1 MAFMH
6 LRFFGFKDN
15 PFKASPASAALFIG
29 RHQEEALAH
38 LRYALAEGEGFT
50 VITGERG
57 VGKTTIC
64 RAFLDRLEGGTSA
77 AFLSAPVATPREL
90 LRRAN
95 AAFEIPADGATLKGL
110 IDPLNDFLMRR
121 KMAGGKVVVFIDD
134 AHALAPEVLEQIR
147 LISNLE
153 TTREKLIHLV
163 LIGEPGLLGTLNS
176 HALRQMGQRVS
187 VRYELGP
194 LSEPETARYIQHRVS
209 AASEGSPVRFDPAAV
224 RVLFRY
230 ARGNPRRLNT
240 ACEAALAVACGAAQ
254 KEVTAEAA
262 RAAVDD
268 LRRLEPAAGG
278 RRRSALGWGA
288 AVCGL
293 AALLAAAA
301 IVGNTQKGGGSSET
315 ARGAVHVGGGAVVR
329 KPLPVALM
337 QAGVQPPPAAAPGP
351 APLEPAPARPAAQEK
366 PPAPGTAP
374 AAGSSIRPLYSVQV
388 GAYLVAENAAK
399 QAELLAASG
408 YAARVFEVVD
418 SGGRRWHTVRI
429 GDYPSR
435 EAARSCADEFT
446 RKEQLQSIVRPYGRF

>member
-1 MAFMH
+1 MY

-15 PFKASPASAALFIG
+15 PFKSSPEREAVFIG
-29 RHQEEALAH
+29 HHQEEALAH

-64 RAFLDRLEGGTSA
+64 RDFLDRLESSTSA

-90 LRRAN
+90 LQRTN
-95 AAFEIPADGATLKGL
+95 AAFEIPADGSTLKGL

-121 KMAGGKVVVFIDD
+121 KMAGGKVVLFFDD
-134 AHALAPEVLEQIR
+134 AHVLAPEVLEQIR
-147 LISNLE
+147 LVSNLE

-194 LSEPETARYIQHRVS
+194 LSEAETARYIQHRVS
-209 AASEGSPVRFDPAAV
+209 VASAGSPVHFDAAAI
-224 RVLFRY
+224 RVLHRY

-240 ACEAALAVACGAAQ
+240 ACEAALTFACSASQ
-254 KEVTAEAA
+254 KEVTEEAA

-268 LRRLEPAAGG
+268 LQRLEPAAGG
-278 RRRSALGWGA
+278 RRRAALGLGA
-288 AVCGL
+288 AALGLMAVL
-293 AALLAAAA
+293 AA
-301 IVGNTQKGGGSSET
+301 VVVVVRTERGGGPSEPS
-315 ARGAVHVGGGAVVR
+315 AVVPEVVIGTVVK
-329 KPLPVALM
+329 KPLPVALD
-337 QAGVQPPPAAAPGP
+337 ADGVQPPPAAPPGP
-351 APLEPAPARPAAQEK
+351 APVEPAPARPAAEEK
-366 PPAPGTAP
+366 PPVPGTVPTAAP
-374 AAGSSIRPLYSVQV
+374 SVRPTHSVQV
-388 GAYLVAENAAK
+388 GAYLVPENATK
-399 QAELLAASG
+399 QAELLTARG

-435 EAARSCADEFT
+435 EVARSRADEFT
-446 RKEQLQSIVRPYGRF
+446 RTEQLQSIVRPYGKF